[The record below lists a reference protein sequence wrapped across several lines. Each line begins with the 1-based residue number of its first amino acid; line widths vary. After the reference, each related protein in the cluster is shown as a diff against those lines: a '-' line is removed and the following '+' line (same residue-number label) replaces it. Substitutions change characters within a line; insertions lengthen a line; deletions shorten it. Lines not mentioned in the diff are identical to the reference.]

1 MSYSKWWNFQF
12 QCKKYEPHPEGQLG
26 LGKLLL
32 CLRGPDPWTPELKL
46 GSKSSLPPGLPGSPR
61 PLPVPPPQ
69 GHHSTSL
76 QAQPSLHNRR
86 RSQNLSEGLLIGN
99 QWTITENETKRH
111 CHNWA
116 MMYFWVLS
124 VTTLKGFYYAINIF
138 KILVLCVTAT
148 KFPVQKC
155 GDQFYQRHSR
165 AHVHSPVPAF

>member
-1 MSYSKWWNFQF
+1 MAMSLSVINLKKLNGRHTFFFNHTSYILYSLGNYLRKMSYSKWWNFQF

-32 CLRGPDPWTPELKL
+32 CLRGPDSWTPELKL

-116 MMYFWVLS
+116 MMYF
-124 VTTLKGFYYAINIF
+124 
-138 KILVLCVTAT
+138 
-148 KFPVQKC
+148 
-155 GDQFYQRHSR
+155 
-165 AHVHSPVPAF
+165 